1 MKEFDYNVREELG
14 LHARPA
20 GLLVKEAKK
29 FQSSILIQ
37 KGEKQAQATQLMKL
51 LQMNIKKGDCMTIM
65 VEGEDEE
72 MAVIQ
77 LQHFMEEN
85 L

>member
-1 MKEFDYNVREELG
+1 MKEFDYIVREELG

-51 LQMNIKKGDCMTIM
+51 LQMNIKKGDCMTIT

-72 MAVIQ
+72 TAVIQ

>member
-1 MKEFDYNVREELG
+1 MKEFDYIVREELG

-29 FQSSILIQ
+29 FQSSILIH

-51 LQMNIKKGDCMTIM
+51 LQMNIKKGDCMTIT

-72 MAVIQ
+72 TAVIQ